1 MLNKS
6 ESTGVPLGSL
16 RKFKIGVM
24 GSAREPENSLSG
36 QQAFAIG
43 KQTARHGG
51 ILLTGGCP
59 GLPHSAVLGAME
71 NGGMTI
77 AVSPAMNRMNHL
89 NDFGYPVDSETMIF
103 TGMGNKGRNVV
114 LVRSCDACVFVSG
127 GMGTLNEFTIAF
139 DDFCENNVIGI
150 LESSGGF
157 SDNYIEL
164 ARASGKKTRATILSN
179 PDPIYLV
186 DSVIEHLVKLNLNNG
201 PC

>member
-1 MLNKS
+1 MD
-6 ESTGVPLGSL
+6 SL

-36 QQAFAIG
+36 KKAFAIG
-43 KQTARHGG
+43 KQSALHGAV
-51 ILLTGGCP
+51 LLTGGCP
-59 GLPHSAVLGAME
+59 GLPHSAVLGAIE
-71 NGGMTI
+71 HGGMTI
-77 AVSPAMNRMNHL
+77 AISPAMNRMNHL

-114 LVRSCDACVFVSG
+114 LVRSCDACVFVAG

-157 SDNYIEL
+157 SDKYLEL
-164 ARASGKKTRATILSN
+164 AGVSGKKTRAAILSN
-179 PDPIYLV
+179 PDPIVLV
-186 DSVIEHLVKLNLNNG
+186 DSIIEHLGKLNLNDAI
-201 PC
+201 C

>member
-1 MLNKS
+1 M
-6 ESTGVPLGSL
+6 GSL
-16 RKFKIGVM
+16 PKFKIGVM
-24 GSAREPENSLSG
+24 GSAREPEHSLSG
-36 QQAFAIG
+36 KQAYAIG
-43 KQTARHGG
+43 KQTASHGA

-71 NGGMTI
+71 HGGMTI

-157 SDNYIEL
+157 SDKYMEL
-164 ARASGKKTRATILSN
+164 AGLSAKKTLATILSDT
-179 PDPIYLV
+179 DPIVLV
-186 DSVIEHLVKLNLNNG
+186 DSIIEHLVKLNLNDVA
-201 PC
+201 C